1 MKEYYKSVRLKIV
14 RAATIG
20 TSLNTFCEG
29 LLTELTED
37 GYEVLALSSPDADLD
52 ELSKRERVRTI
63 GVHMERRISPWK
75 DLVSLMKIIRALKK
89 EKPDMV
95 HSMTPKA
102 GLLCMMAA
110 RWCGVPVRIHT
121 FTGLVWPTA
130 TGLSRQILMMTDKI
144 TCACAT
150 HIIPEGEGVKTDLLR
165 SITHKPMKVLGYG
178 NVKGVDLDY
187 WKRTTKKVE
196 ELPFTFVFVGRI
208 VRDKGMNELVAA
220 FVRLHKECTDTRLLL
235 VGGFEDDIDPVAPE
249 IKHLI
254 ESSDGIE
261 AVGEQKDVRPFYEQS
276 DVLVFPS
283 YREGFPNVVIE
294 AGAMDLPSIV
304 TDINGSREI
313 VENGKNGVIV
323 PPRDE
328 QALFDV
334 MKWMIEHSEER
345 KAMADNARRMVA
357 NRYEQGFVRQCLKDY
372 YKEILSGV

>member
-1 MKEYYKSVRLKIV
+1 MKYSAKLKIV
-14 RAATIG
+14 RAATLG

-29 LLTELTED
+29 LLNELTKD
-37 GYEVLALSSPDADLD
+37 GYEVVALSSPDGDLE
-52 ELSKRERVRTI
+52 ELSKREGVRTI

-75 DLVSLMKIIRALKK
+75 DLVSLIKIVRALKK

-110 RWCGVPVRIHT
+110 RWCGVPIRVHT

-150 HIIPEGEGVKTDLLR
+150 HIIPEGEGVKTDLQR

-178 NVKGVDLDY
+178 NVKGIDLDY
-187 WKRTTKKVE
+187 WEKTTKKVE

-220 FVRLHKECTDTRLLL
+220 FVRLHKECTDTRLVL
-235 VGGFEDDIDPVAPE
+235 VGRFEDTLDPVFPE
-249 IKHLI
+249 TKRLI
-254 ESSDGIE
+254 ESSDSIE

-294 AGAMDLPSIV
+294 AGAMGLPCIV

-313 VENGKNGVIV
+313 IENGKNGVIV
-323 PPRDE
+323 PPHDE
-328 QALFDV
+328 QALYNA
-334 MKWMIEHSEER
+334 MRWMMEHSDGR
-345 KAMADNARRMVA
+345 KAMAENARPMVA
-357 NRYEQGFVRQCLKDY
+357 SRYEQGFVRQCLKDY
-372 YKEILSGV
+372 YKEICSDQNI